1 MSFDKLKIT
10 IKRIKEIEIELTSSK
25 KLKLWK
31 KWHPIDHMIDWY
43 SVQNEKGGGQEAC
56 NFILFSFLY
65 IFFYLSFIY
74 SLFHFILFSF
84 VCPVLSCFI
93 NFIFNSYVIRCSMYF
108 VMIERKKKFLLKK
121 NWIKVT
127 RYT

>member
-1 MSFDKLKIT
+1 MSFDKLNIT

-43 SVQNEKGGGQEAC
+43 SVQNEKGGGRVC
-56 NFILFSFLY
+56 VISSRFLFYCFFFLRFVLFS
-65 IFFYLSFIY
+65 S
-74 SLFHFILFSF
+74 

-93 NFIFNSYVIRCSMYF
+93 NFIFNSYVISYLMYF
-108 VMIERKKKFLLKK
+108 VIIERKKYKKKLRKTKQSQNPLKD
-121 NWIKVT
+121 IIPII
-127 RYT
+127 